1 MKGVFIIYIFR
12 YSLLKMN
19 DKDRD
24 RARTM
29 SGQEQ
34 QVQIKNVKF
43 YRVEPLDHSKPCML
57 PTYRHLYQRFLT
69 IKEDMGKDTG
79 AWKTALQM
87 VSSEFI
93 YDWVMMNVYTI
104 KMSNVANKFE
114 KILKQYRPLVNE
126 QPRIGSKRSL
136 LTKLML

>member
-1 MKGVFIIYIFR
+1 MT
-12 YSLLKMN
+12 

-24 RARTM
+24 RARTR
-29 SGQEQ
+29 SGQYLD
-34 QVQIKNVKF
+34 VQIKDVKF

-69 IKEDMGKDTG
+69 IKEDLGKDTG

-104 KMSNVANKFE
+104 TIKNVATKFD
-114 KILKQYRPLVNE
+114 KILIQFQSIRKWPAKNN
-126 QPRIGSKRSL
+126 
-136 LTKLML
+136 